1 MSDINN
7 IEIIESQLRQV
18 FASVVWSHKIQEKQ
32 ADIYLKRFNSL
43 EFWRIVLSALTSS
56 GIFAV
61 VFVDNF
67 YLKLITAIVSAISLF
82 ITTYLKSYDLKSLQ
96 KQHKKSALEWL
107 ELRENIMTVLC
118 DISLHKYDEIEL
130 IKKRDEFL
138 KKKIEIAKESLD
150 PEEKAVNKA
159 SKNLKNRQ
167 DNTYTDEEIDS
178 YLPQLARKNK

>member
-1 MSDINN
+1 L
-7 IEIIESQLRQV
+7 ESQLRQI

-32 ADIYLKRFNSL
+32 ADIYLSRYNFL
-43 EFWRIVLSALTSS
+43 EFLRILLAALTSS

-61 VFVDNF
+61 VFIDNF
-67 YLKLITAIVSAISLF
+67 YLKLVTAIVSAISLF
-82 ITTYLKSYDLKSLQ
+82 ITTYFKSYDLKSLQ

-118 DISLHKYDEIEL
+118 DISLNKYSEDEL
-130 IKKRDEFL
+130 IKKRDEFF
-138 KKKIEIAKESLD
+138 KKKIEIAKETLD
-150 PEEKAVNKA
+150 PEEEAVNQA